1 MTHSP
6 KRRDGDRSVISNQL
20 EAEMSLLP
28 VAAGFSLDALD
39 AAESAD
45 SYLAPFD
52 IAELNSACAQGLP
65 GAESIDVPRVLQ
77 WLDEAAERVNSETR
91 RHWHRFN
98 ASPGTYRNSP
108 GYFCCYY
115 LLQVLQEDF
124 GVRYNPERVRDP
136 TFQDP
141 SCHAP
146 DFRDSRDLFIHGI
159 IDGQGGTCASMPV
172 LYVAVGRRSGYP
184 LKLVQSRGHL
194 FFRWDDPHGERFGV
208 PEQINIEG
216 TGDGIGSYPDDHYR
230 TWPEPW
236 TEADHAGG
244 WYLRSMTP
252 TEELAA
258 FLSNRGECLT
268 DNGRIAEAI
277 RAYQY
282 VRRIVPHDLRYAG
295 QLGKLMHRWQRE
307 MIAVQRM
314 LEHADAL
321 SKPSVAQAGAA
332 PTGSPPHSAA
342 CQCFHCRQAKAASN
356 HPQSFGHPPQCR
368 CPLCQQTPAS
378 TPWRPPMGFGPRQN
392 PTL

>member
-1 MTHSP
+1 M
-6 KRRDGDRSVISNQL
+6 SN
-20 EAEMSLLP
+20 LP
-28 VAAGFSLDALD
+28 ALSAFSLDALD
-39 AAESAD
+39 AGEVAD
-45 SYLAPFD
+45 EYVASFD
-52 IAELNSACAQGLP
+52 IAELNHACAQGLP
-65 GAESIDVPRVLQ
+65 GAESTDLPRLLE
-77 WLDEAAERVNSETR
+77 WLDQAARRVDSETR

-141 SCHAP
+141 KCLDP
-146 DFRDSRDLFIHGI
+146 NFRDSRDLFIHGI
-159 IDGQGGTCASMPV
+159 IDGPGGTCASMPV

-194 FFRWDDPHGERFGV
+194 FFRWDDPHGVRFGV
-208 PEQINIEG
+208 PERINIEG
-216 TGDGIGSYPDDHYR
+216 TGDGIGSHPDEHYR

-244 WYLRSMTP
+244 WYLRSMSA

-268 DNGRIAEAI
+268 DNGQTADAI

-282 VRRIVPHDLRYAG
+282 VRRLVPHDLRYAG
-295 QLGKLMHRWQRE
+295 QLAMLMHRWQRE

-314 LEHADAL
+314 LEHADKL
-321 SKPSVAQAGAA
+321 SKSPAVQPGAA
-332 PTGSPPHSAA
+332 SPGAPLHSAA
-342 CQCFHCRQAKAASN
+342 CQCFHCRQASAADK
-356 HPQSFGHPPQCR
+356 HRQPQFGHPPQCR

-378 TPWRPPMGFGPRQN
+378 GRWRPLLGFGHH
-392 PTL
+392 